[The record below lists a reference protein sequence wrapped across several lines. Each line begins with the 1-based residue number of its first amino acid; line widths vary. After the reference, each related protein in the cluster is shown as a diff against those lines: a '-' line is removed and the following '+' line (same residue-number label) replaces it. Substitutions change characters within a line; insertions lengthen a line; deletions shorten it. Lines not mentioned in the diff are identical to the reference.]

1 MIWILAISAGALV
14 AAGAYLAL
22 SRHVLR
28 AVIGVSLIG
37 SGANLVV
44 LSAGRVDAT
53 LPAFV
58 AEGARNLPDLA
69 ANPLPQALM
78 LTAIV
83 IGFALTCFALALVM
97 CIQQEFGV
105 TDSAALSA
113 AEPTPGADGLP
124 VPFNDGR

>member
-1 MIWILAISAGALV
+1 MTWLVAV
-14 AAGAYLAL
+14 AAGVLVAGGVYLAL

-28 AVIGVSLIG
+28 AVVGVSLIG

-44 LSAGRVDAT
+44 LSAGRVDDT

-58 AEGARNLPDLA
+58 AAGATTLHAGA

-97 CIQQEFGV
+97 AIQQQFGV
-105 TDSAALSA
+105 TDSAALTA
-113 AEPTPGADGLP
+113 AEPGEDADGKP
-124 VPFNDGR
+124 APYDQEP